1 MRYAVAIVYPLRL
14 YVERDRAVQE
24 IERQDCRV
32 TLSSEQAMRWGGL
45 SMWRELREEE
55 KPAAEVLTA
64 LGAAASGDSAAEVL
78 SALAQCVPVRQGFCL
93 PAEEGAAVQLGEEQI
108 LLTGFQERLWLAA
121 DGRHTLGAIL
131 KGMNLSWRSESPE
144 QQELLMENIL
154 GLASS
159 ELCYFR

>member
-1 MRYAVAIVYPLRL
+1 MRYAVAIGYPLRL

-64 LGAAASGDSAAEVL
+64 LGPRRRETARRRCCRPWHSVSPCGRASACRRRRGPPSSWER
-78 SALAQCVPVRQGFCL
+78 SRSCSPGFRS
-93 PAEEGAAVQLGEEQI
+93 
-108 LLTGFQERLWLAA
+108 GFGLRLMGGTPW
-121 DGRHTLGAIL
+121 GR
-131 KGMNLSWRSESPE
+131 SWRE
-144 QQELLMENIL
+144 
-154 GLASS
+154 
-159 ELCYFR
+159 

>member
-1 MRYAVAIVYPLRL
+1 MRYAVAIGYPLRL

-32 TLSSEQAMRWGGL
+32 TLSSEQAMQWGGL

-93 PAEEGAAVQLGEEQI
+93 PTEEGAAVQLGEEQI

-121 DGRHTLGAIL
+121 DGRHTLRAIL
-131 KGMNLSWRSESPE
+131 EGMELPWRSEPPE

>member
-1 MRYAVAIVYPLRL
+1 MRYAVAIGYPLRL

-93 PAEEGAAVQLGEEQI
+93 PAEEQI